1 MSGCLPGV
9 EDRRRG
15 PYPSF
20 ETTMKTTVKDLMTA
34 PARTV
39 RSDDTLYLAAEA
51 MWEGDCG
58 GVPVV
63 DGDGKLSG
71 FVTDR
76 DITMCAAIQG
86 RTLHELPVTAAMS
99 FDAASV
105 TAGESVGHAH
115 GLLRERQVRRLPVV
129 DEAGAVVGVLSLADL
144 VRDAAAHPTARSR
157 TQDVRATV
165 TAVSATPGSPAP
177 AATKSARA
185 SRKSAAAAKKQAAG
199 SLSPKATKKPTRK
212 AAKPTAPKA
221 VKKAVKSASAKAV
234 KKAVKKAAKKAA
246 ATKASSARKGKA
258 AATSSRKTSRRKTST
273 KRTGRSA
280 SARR

>member
-1 MSGCLPGV
+1 
-9 EDRRRG
+9 
-15 PYPSF
+15 
-20 ETTMKTTVKDLMTA
+20 MKTTVKDLMTA

-63 DGDGKLSG
+63 DGNGKLSG

-105 TAGESVGHAH
+105 TADESVGHAH

-129 DEAGAVVGVLSLADL
+129 DEAGAVLGVLSLADL

-157 TQDVRATV
+157 TQDLRATV
-165 TAVSATPGSPAP
+165 AAVSATPGSPVP
-177 AATKSARA
+177 AATRSARA
-185 SRKSAAAAKKQAAG
+185 AKKGAKA
-199 SLSPKATKKPTRK
+199 KAT
-212 AAKPTAPKA
+212 AKRAVKTTSPKA

-234 KKAVKKAAKKAA
+234 KKAVKKSAASKASRARKAKAAKL
-246 ATKASSARKGKA
+246 
-258 AATSSRKTSRRKTST
+258 RKTGRRKTSA
-273 KRTGRSA
+273 KRSARTA